1 MHPLMLHSSCDVGP
15 VRAVTAAIMPS
26 AQGCTARFRIEGKI
40 EAIAVPPPQP
50 SVRRDGLW
58 QTTCCEIF
66 WQPLGG
72 SAYREFNLS
81 PSGAFAAYDFD
92 SWREGMRDAPLD
104 AIAIFC
110 AQHAG
115 ALELEAS
122 IAAMLGTPAQ
132 VGMSAVIELAD
143 GRKQYW
149 ALAFP
154 PGAPDFHAEAGR
166 TLIIAR

>member
-1 MHPLMLHSSCDVGP
+1 MHPLMLHRSCDAGP
-15 VRAVTAAIMPS
+15 VRAVSAAIMPS
-26 AQGCTARFRIEGKI
+26 AQGCTATFRIEGTI
-40 EAIAVPPPQP
+40 GAIAVPPPAP
-50 SVRRDGLW
+50 PARRDGLW

-104 AIAIFC
+104 AIAIAC
-110 AQHAG
+110 AQDAG

-122 IAAMLGTPAQ
+122 IAAMLETPAQ
-132 VGMSAVIELAD
+132 VGLSAVIELAN
-143 GRKQYW
+143 GRKQFW
-149 ALAFP
+149 ALAFA
-154 PGAPDFHAEAGR
+154 PGAPDFHSEAGR
-166 TLIIAR
+166 TLIIER